1 MPQAATFTRSSSELG
16 TGTGRSVISSFLY
29 WERSRALMAVDRRNH
44 HTTLWVIPRLGART
58 VALTCGMVGM
68 GGRIVGILGE
78 RFIYSEPPVDA
89 ESGQILQNAR

>member
-1 MPQAATFTRSSSELG
+1 
-16 TGTGRSVISSFLY
+16 
-29 WERSRALMAVDRRNH
+29 
-44 HTTLWVIPRLGART
+44 
-58 VALTCGMVGM
+58 M